1 MSNDPS
7 SKSWLE
13 RIGHALSRPKNP
25 EELLE
30 WLRDVADQHL
40 IDSEAMR
47 MIEGVVQVYG
57 MQVRDVMIPRSQMVV
72 IELDSTLEEILPTVI
87 SSAHSRFPVIK
98 ESREEVVGILLAKDL
113 LPFAVNKEAEFKVAN
128 VLRPATFIPESKRL
142 NILLEEF
149 RLNRNHMAIVV
160 DEYGSV
166 SGLLTIEDVLEEI
179 VGEIEDEY
187 DVDEDQT
194 NIQQISG
201 SQYSVKALTRIEEFN
216 DYFHTHL
223 SDEEFDTIGGL
234 VAKCFGYLPKR
245 SEAVSIDGIEFK
257 VLYADKRRIK
267 LLQVTLPS
275 PQISEDE
282 KS

>member
-1 MSNDPS
+1 MSGES
-7 SKSWLE
+7 SGKSWLE
-13 RIGHALSRPKNP
+13 RIGHALSRPKTP

-30 WLRDVADQHL
+30 WLRDAANEHL
-40 IDSEAMR
+40 IDSEAIR
-47 MIEGVVQVYG
+47 MIEGVVQVHG

-98 ESREEVVGILLAKDL
+98 ENRDEVVGILLAKDL
-113 LPFAVNKEAEFKVAN
+113 LPFTINKETEFKVSN
-128 VLRPATFIPESKRL
+128 ILRPATFIPESKRL

-149 RLNRNHMAIVV
+149 RQNRNHMAIVV

-166 SGLLTIEDVLEEI
+166 SGMLSIEDVLEEI

-216 DYFHTHL
+216 DFFHTTL

-234 VAKCFGYLPKR
+234 VAQSFGYMPKR
-245 SEAVSIDGIEFK
+245 SETVSIDGLEFK

-275 PQISEDE
+275 SQLSEE
-282 KS
+282 

>member
-1 MSNDPS
+1 MSNEPS
-7 SKSWLE
+7 NKSWLE
-13 RIGHALSRPKNP
+13 RIGHALSRPKTP

-30 WLRDVADQHL
+30 WLRDVAGEHL
-40 IDSEAMR
+40 IDAEAIR
-47 MIEGVVQVYG
+47 MIEGVVQVHG

-98 ESREEVVGILLAKDL
+98 ESRDEVAGILLAKDL
-113 LPFAVNKEAEFKVAN
+113 LPFTFNKETEFKVSN

-142 NILLEEF
+142 NVLLEEF
-149 RLNRNHMAIVV
+149 RLNHNHMAIVV
-160 DEYGSV
+160 DEYGGV
-166 SGLLTIEDVLEEI
+166 SGMLTIEDVLEEI

-194 NIQQISG
+194 NIQQISA

-216 DYFHTHL
+216 DFFHTKL
-223 SDEEFDTIGGL
+223 SDEEFDTLGGL
-234 VAKCFGYLPKR
+234 VAQCFGYMPKR
-245 SEAVSIDGIEFK
+245 SEMVTIEGLEFK

-275 PQISEDE
+275 SQLLEDD
-282 KS
+282 K